1 MSDLDKYYTALRNA
15 DAAGDVEAAKQ
26 IAAHINTLRSG
37 SVEQAK
43 TIKIDPKKIDESGV
57 NLADLAGGL
66 VRGAGSI
73 GATVLTP
80 IDWLARK
87 AGIENDYIGR
97 ADRRAAMDAALKE
110 LGADPTSLTYK
121 AGKIGTEIAGTLPIG
136 GLLGSG
142 LVKGAAAISPSVAR
156 AVTPLAQSISSG
168 GFNVPSA
175 AANPVVNML
184 TRMAGGGINA
194 AASAGAVDPETAK
207 TAGLMGAAL
216 PPSAKAA
223 MGMGRYAGNLASS
236 LYRPFTEKGQEILTG
251 QMLKNAL
258 GDSAVNAAEIVP
270 GSLPTLAE
278 ATGNAN
284 IAGLQRTIRDTLPN
298 GVERFVQREANNAAA
313 RNAYFDKA
321 AGDLQKLD
329 AAIAARSNATS
340 PLYDAAKKEGFSK
353 ISPELKSQIESIM
366 QTPAMQEAVKRA
378 ETTMANLQIPK
389 TDVGS
394 VQGLMYANQN
404 LGDIVGNAIA
414 TGNKSYARSV
424 TNVKNN
430 LNDIIEQV
438 SPKYAQANK
447 EFAQMSAPVNQME
460 FLQGLRLTD
469 ARGNITLSKVKNAL
483 DNIQR
488 QSREP
493 GVNAAKSLAPEQIQ
507 ILQAIRDDL
516 LRAGNQ
522 SAGKAIGSNTLQN
535 IATNNFLSQALPG
548 RIGELAV
555 GKVGTP
561 LAQLGKLAYSGSNEA
576 MRQKLAEAMLN
587 PQYAQEL
594 IKAAALAD
602 ASKYGGLLGTVG
614 KTLLPVA
621 PRVPVFGGLLSQSLN
636 AE

>member
-37 SVEQAK
+37 SGEQAK

-80 IDWLARK
+80 VDWLARK
-87 AGIENDYIGR
+87 AGIENAYIGR
-97 ADRRAAMDAALKE
+97 TDRREAMDSALKE

-121 AGKIGTEIAGTLPIG
+121 TGKIGTEIAGTLPIG

-142 LVKGAAAISPSVAR
+142 LAKGAAAISPSVAR

-284 IAGLQRTIRDTLPN
+284 IAGLQRTIRDTMPN
-298 GVERFVQREANNAAA
+298 GIERFAQRDAGNAAA
-313 RNAYFDKA
+313 RNAYFDTI
-321 AGDLQKLD
+321 AGDRVQLEFYKGMRDVQSKE
-329 AAIAARSNATS
+329 
-340 PLYDAAKKEGFSK
+340 LYDKAIREGFGDIPK
-353 ISPELKSQIESIM
+353 ATQKQIAELMK
-366 QTPAMQEAVKRA
+366 TPAMREAVA
-378 ETTMANLQIPK
+378 DASTIMQNLQIPK
-389 TDVGS
+389 TKQGS
-394 VQGLMYANQN
+394 IQGLLYAKQALDQQIGKAFNSG
-404 LGDIVGNAIA
+404 LSAD
-414 TGNKSYARSV
+414 ARSLMQ
-424 TNVKNN
+424 VKDK
-430 LNDIIEQV
+430 LGAIIEKT
-438 SPKYAQANK
+438 SPAAAEAN
-447 EFAQMSAPVNQME
+447 AVYNQMSIPVNQME
-460 FLQGLRLTD
+460 LLQGLRLTD
-469 ARGNITLSKVKNAL
+469 ARGNITLQKVQNAL
-483 DNIQR
+483 NMIEQK
-488 QSREP
+488 SYEK
-493 GVNAAKSLAPEQIQ
+493 GANSAKSLEASQINV
-507 ILQAIRDDL
+507 LEKIRDDL
-516 LRAGNQ
+516 LRSGNQ
-522 SAGKAIGSNTLQN
+522 QAGKAIGSNTLQN
-535 IATNNFLSQALPG
+535 IATNNFLSQSLPG

-602 ASKYGGLLGTVG
+602 ASKYGGLLGIVG